1 MPFGLR
7 PSRHSHP
14 PHFRRPRTFQAERQ
28 TEKGPPR
35 NLERGRSRFSEK
47 PVTFARFFQQKHPA
61 NAGDTNSEIRRTF
74 IEAKKHSRMRGEKHL
89 LLMKVMPM
97 QETPP
102 HARGKVSINDLREAF
117 QRTPPH
123 ARGKAALGIY

>member
-35 NLERGRSRFSEK
+35 DLERGRSRFSEK
-47 PVTFARFFQQKHPA
+47 PVTFARFFHFVCLGFGNFQSADLIPDYSTVDAQKTGVPIDLCFDLDPA
-61 NAGDTNSEIRRTF
+61 LALCLTGYTETF
-74 IEAKKHSRMRGEKHL
+74 ADY
-89 LLMKVMPM
+89 
-97 QETPP
+97 
-102 HARGKVSINDLREAF
+102 N
-117 QRTPPH
+117 
-123 ARGKAALGIY
+123 GI

>member
-35 NLERGRSRFSEK
+35 DLERGRSRFSEK
-47 PVTFARFFQQKHPA
+47 PVTFARFFQAIASTDEIQKQGYVLTLGRYVGIEEEEA
-61 NAGDTNSEIRRTF
+61 DDESFDEKLKRLTSELKQLF
-74 IEAKKHSRMRGEKHL
+74 EKSSL
-89 LLMKVMPM
+89 LENVIKERLK
-97 QETPP
+97 EI
-102 HARGKVSINDLREAF
+102 GYDL
-117 QRTPPH
+117 
-123 ARGKAALGIY
+123 